1 MSIASRLERIEARDE
16 PVPAAVPG
24 EFVIYLGVDD
34 VPEGLEAGMVELLLT
49 WLEWVEV
56 EVQGFP
62 DLVEELHRL
71 RGTVM
76 VAAVAGKGSRIEKA
90 ARPARTRTPSLLG

>member
-1 MSIASRLERIEARDE
+1 MNLVMEKANESRIETEVVA

-34 VPEGLEAGMVELLLT
+34 VPEGLEAGMVEVLLT

-56 EVQGFP
+56 ELQGFD

-71 RGTVM
+71 RGAVM
-76 VAAVAGKGSRIEKA
+76 VAAVAGGD
-90 ARPARTRTPSLLG
+90 LGVE

>member
-1 MSIASRLERIEARDE
+1 MSIATRLERMEAPGE

-34 VPEGLEAGMVELLLT
+34 VPERLEAGMVEVLLT

-56 EVQGFP
+56 ELQGFD

-71 RGTVM
+71 RGAVM
-76 VAAVAGKGSRIEKA
+76 VAAVAEEFLHRA
-90 ARPARTRTPSLLG
+90 C

>member
-1 MSIASRLERIEARDE
+1 MNLVMRKMNESEIETEGVA
-16 PVPAAVPG
+16 PMPAAVPG

-56 EVQGFP
+56 ELQGFD

-71 RGTVM
+71 RGAVM
-76 VAAVAGKGSRIEKA
+76 VAAVAEDFS
-90 ARPARTRTPSLLG
+90 PRTC